1 MHEVTCLFYFFS
13 LPKVSN
19 FCNKNFALLYP
30 SSSPAINHV
39 LRYKKKKKPSLL
51 FSPSRSPPFGICP
64 VSFIITA
71 IKLSS
76 LVTVCDSHTHTL
88 SLSLFLSFIFF
99 FFFLFLLDLGE
110 EFSIRHEN
118 CPLAVNNDDSGSR
131 EQEKEN

>member
-1 MHEVTCLFYFFS
+1 MKLLVYSISFLFPKSLISVIKILLFS
-13 LPKVSN
+13 ILQVHQ
-19 FCNKNFALLYP
+19 LLIMYCV
-30 SSSPAINHV
+30 I
-39 LRYKKKKKPSLL
+39 KKKKTITS

-76 LVTVCDSHTHTL
+76 LITVCDSHTHTL
-88 SLSLFLSFIFF
+88 SLSFSFVYVFF

>member
-13 LPKVSN
+13 LPKVST
-19 FCNKNFALLYP
+19 FCNKNFTLLYP

-39 LRYKKKKKPSLL
+39 LRYKKKKTITS

-76 LVTVCDSHTHTL
+76 LITVCDSHTHTL
-88 SLSLFLSFIFF
+88 SLFF
-99 FFFLFLLDLGE
+99 FRLCFF
-110 EFSIRHEN
+110 FSFFFSFSTWVKNFQYGMKIVHS
-118 CPLAVNNDDSGSR
+118 L
-131 EQEKEN
+131 

>member
-13 LPKVSN
+13 LPKVST
-19 FCNKNFALLYP
+19 FCNKNFTLLYP

-39 LRYKKKKKPSLL
+39 LRYKKKKTITS

-76 LVTVCDSHTHTL
+76 LITVCDSHTHTL
-88 SLSLFLSFIFF
+88 SLSLFLSFMFF
-99 FFFLFLLDLGE
+99 FSFF
-110 EFSIRHEN
+110 FSFSTWVKNFQYGMKIVHS
-118 CPLAVNNDDSGSR
+118 L
-131 EQEKEN
+131 